1 MEPIEHQSPV
11 TEGGQPRAI
20 RRSFF
25 RDVPWRWRDVFF
37 CFAPSVLA
45 MLVLR
50 LLPLGFVVLLQP
62 FWLPWILVGQS
73 WLFGYTLWAARKRR
87 HALPGLPRMGSVVRE
102 LRWVLALLPVAFL
115 AMMAVF
121 SVATFVFANSEPPNE
136 GWAPVARAASRAEL
150 VGLAI
155 IALAVAPIAEEL
167 AYRGLLYNKLRQLLP
182 VPFALVLQA
191 VAFGLAHY
199 VLGLEFACAIA
210 ALAFVIGLLYEWRK
224 TIVAPVLLHASI
236 NAIGFAM
243 VMVNVAADANSP
255 RLGVFVVA
263 GEHGC
268 VVTEVFAGSTAD
280 RAGLRPGDVLT
291 DFDGTAVRNFRELS
305 ATVRQKQIGD
315 QVTIGLTREGKPQR
329 VQAVLTRPLVA
340 GKK

>member
-1 MEPIEHQSPV
+1 MA
-11 TEGGQPRAI
+11 T
-20 RRSFF
+20 RSG
-25 RDVPWRWRDVFF
+25 
-37 CFAPSVLA
+37 L
-45 MLVLR
+45 
-50 LLPLGFVVLLQP
+50 
-62 FWLPWILVGQS
+62 
-73 WLFGYTLWAARKRR
+73 RKRR
-87 HALPGLPRMGSVVRE
+87 HALPGLAKLRNVLGE

-155 IALAVAPIAEEL
+155 IALGVAPIAEEL
-167 AYRGLLYNKLRQLLP
+167 AFRGLLYNKLRQLLP

-199 VLGLEFACAIA
+199 ALGLEFACAIG

-224 TIVAPVLLHASI
+224 TLVAPILLHASI
-236 NAIGFAM
+236 NVIGFAM

-263 GEHGC
+263 GEQGC

-280 RAGLRPGDVLT
+280 RAGLRPGDVVT

-305 ATVRQKQIGD
+305 ATVRQKRIGD

-329 VQAVLTRPLVA
+329 VQAVLTRQLVA
-340 GKK
+340 GKE